1 MLLCTSLSQAVSSN
15 SIQFHHPS
23 PVVVAIRLFPF
34 FGLSGT
40 TMLVFDVI
48 SLRGRGGSEV
58 CVDDLIEELTSG
70 MPESLLKIILISEP

>member
-1 MLLCTSLSQAVSSN
+1 MSSIVVGGKVDGWGTDTLLCDVATAMLS
-15 SIQFHHPS
+15 P
-23 PVVVAIRLFPF
+23 
-34 FGLSGT
+34 LSGT

-58 CVDDLIEELTSG
+58 CVDDLIEELMSG